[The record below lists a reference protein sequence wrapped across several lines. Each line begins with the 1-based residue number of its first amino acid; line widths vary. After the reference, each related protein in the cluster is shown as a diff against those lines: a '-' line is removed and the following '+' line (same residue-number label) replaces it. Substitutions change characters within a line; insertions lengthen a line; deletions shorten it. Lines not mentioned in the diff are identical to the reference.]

1 MCGIVGILN
10 LQEPQL
16 VPEALLR
23 QMLAAIRH
31 RGPDEFGIYR
41 DEWANLGNARLSII
55 DLGGGQQPIS
65 NEDGSLWIVFNGEI
79 FNYLELR
86 PDLEAQG
93 HRFRTDCDT
102 EVILHLY
109 EEYGPDCLHYLN
121 GQFAIAIWDN
131 RNRSLFLAR
140 DRLGVRP
147 LFYATVN
154 GQLVFGSEIKTL
166 LVHPQIQAEIDPEAL
181 AQVFTFWSVV
191 IPHSI
196 FKKIY
201 SLPPAHYLLAQ
212 EGQLQI
218 HPYWEPDFT
227 LSATPRQTTEEEYLE
242 EFEHL
247 LIEAILLRLRADVPV
262 GAYLSGGL
270 DSSTITAIIRKYTS
284 NSLDTFSIAFSDP
297 QFDESQFQQHMAAL
311 LGTEHQVVYCTQA
324 DIGQVF
330 PKMLWHTEIPTLR
343 TAPAPMFLLS
353 RLVRDH
359 NLKVVITGEG
369 ADEFL
374 GGYDIFKEMAIRRFW
389 ARQPQSTK
397 RSQLLKRLYPEI
409 PRLSSSSEAFLTAFF
424 KQSLTDTNS
433 PFYSHLIRWSNTGK
447 LHRFLLQQPA
457 NSIRQWAEALVPLPT
472 NFQQWSPLGQAQYL
486 EIVTFLSPYLLCSQ
500 GDRVA
505 MAHSVEGR
513 FPFLDYRLVEFANRL
528 PSQLKLR
535 GLKEKWLLRKLA
547 SKLLPPEIWQRRK
560 RPYRAPIHH
569 SFFGPNAPTY
579 VAELLSKESLQE
591 SGLFNPLAVSQ
602 LLNKAQKVGQL
613 SEVED
618 MAIAGLLS
626 TQLIYHQFIKDFTT
640 RFPTLTAKDRVK
652 VVNRSVKEEISS

>member
-1 MCGIVGILN
+1 MCGIVGIVN
-10 LQEPQL
+10 LQEPQF
-16 VPEALLR
+16 VPEDLLR

-41 DEWANLGNARLSII
+41 DEWASLGNARLSIV
-55 DLGGGQQPIS
+55 DLGGGQQPIG
-65 NEDGSLWIVFNGEI
+65 NEDESLWIVFNGEI

-86 PDLEAQG
+86 PALEAEG
-93 HRFRTDCDT
+93 HHFRTDCDT

-109 EEYGPDCLHYLN
+109 EKYGPSCLNYLN

-140 DRLGVRP
+140 DRLGIRP
-147 LFYATVN
+147 LFYLTAN

-166 LVHPQIQAEIDPEAL
+166 LIHPQIQAEIDPDSL
-181 AQVFTFWSVV
+181 AQIFTFWSVLA
-191 IPHSI
+191 PHSL
-196 FKKIY
+196 FKGIY
-201 SLPPAHYLLAQ
+201 NLPPAHYLLLHG
-212 EGQLQI
+212 GQLQVY
-218 HPYWEPDFT
+218 PYWEPDFT
-227 LSATPRQTTEEEYLE
+227 IPATPERTTEEYLE
-242 EFEHL
+242 EFEYL
-247 LIEAILLRLRADVPV
+247 LIDATLLRLRADVPV

-270 DSSTITAIIRKYTS
+270 DSSTTTAIIRQYTS

-297 QFDESQFQQHMAAL
+297 TFDESQFQQYMAAF
-311 LGTEHQVVYCTQA
+311 LGTEHQVIDCTQA

-330 PKMLWHTEIPTLR
+330 PQMLWHTEMPTLR

-389 ARQPQSTK
+389 AKQPHST
-397 RSQLLKRLYPEI
+397 RRPQLLKRLYPEI
-409 PRLSSSSEAFLTAFF
+409 ARLSHSSEAFLTAFF
-424 KQSLTDTNS
+424 KQDLTDIDS
-433 PFYSHLIRWSNTGK
+433 PIYSHLIRWSNTAK
-447 LHRFLLQQPA
+447 LHRFLRQRPGE
-457 NSIRQWAEALVPLPT
+457 SIRQWAEDLVPLPAH
-472 NFQQWSPLGQAQYL
+472 FRQWSPLGQAQYL

-528 PSQLKLR
+528 PPQLKLR
-535 GLKEKWLLRKLA
+535 GLKEKWLLRQLA
-547 SKLLPPEIWQRRK
+547 SKRLPPEIWQRRK
-560 RPYRAPIHH
+560 RPYRAPIHR
-569 SFFGPNAPTY
+569 SFFGPDAPTY
-579 VAELLSKESLQE
+579 VNELLSPPALEE

-602 LLNKAQKVGQL
+602 LVNKAQKAQQL

-618 MAIAGLLS
+618 MAIAGLIS
-626 TQLIYHQFIKDFTT
+626 TQLIYQQFIKAFPSQ
-640 RFPTLTAKDRVK
+640 FPTLGAKDRVK
-652 VVNRSVKEEISS
+652 VVNRGT

>member
-1 MCGIVGILN
+1 MCGIVGIVN
-10 LQEPQL
+10 LQEPQF
-16 VPEALLR
+16 VPEDLLR

-41 DEWANLGNARLSII
+41 DEWASLGNARLSIV
-55 DLGGGQQPIS
+55 DLGGGQQPIG
-65 NEDGSLWIVFNGEI
+65 NEDESLWIVFNGEI

-86 PDLEAQG
+86 PALEAEG
-93 HRFRTDCDT
+93 HHFRTDCDT

-109 EEYGPDCLHYLN
+109 EKYGPSCLNYLN

-140 DRLGVRP
+140 DRLGIRP
-147 LFYATVN
+147 LFYLTAN

-166 LVHPQIQAEIDPEAL
+166 LIHPQIQAEIDPDSL
-181 AQVFTFWSVV
+181 AQIFTFWSVLA
-191 IPHSI
+191 PHSL
-196 FKKIY
+196 FKGIY
-201 SLPPAHYLLAQ
+201 NLPPAHYLLLQ
-212 EGQLQI
+212 GGQLQVY
-218 HPYWEPDFT
+218 PYWEPDFT
-227 LSATPRQTTEEEYLE
+227 IPATPERTTEEYLE
-242 EFEHL
+242 EFEYL
-247 LIEAILLRLRADVPV
+247 LIDATLLRLRADVPV

-270 DSSTITAIIRKYTS
+270 DSSTTTAIIRQYTS

-297 QFDESQFQQHMAAL
+297 TFDESQFQQYMAAF
-311 LGTEHQVVYCTQA
+311 LGTEHQVIDCTQA

-330 PKMLWHTEIPTLR
+330 PQMLWHTEMPTLR

-389 ARQPQSTK
+389 AKQPHST
-397 RSQLLKRLYPEI
+397 RRPQLLKRLYPEI
-409 PRLSSSSEAFLTAFF
+409 ARLSHSSEAFLTAFF
-424 KQSLTDTNS
+424 KQDLTDIDS
-433 PFYSHLIRWSNTGK
+433 PIYSHLIRWSNTAK
-447 LHRFLLQQPA
+447 LHRFLRQRPGE
-457 NSIRQWAEALVPLPT
+457 SIRQWAEDLVPLPAH
-472 NFQQWSPLGQAQYL
+472 FRQWSPLGQAQYL

-528 PSQLKLR
+528 PPQLKLR
-535 GLKEKWLLRKLA
+535 GLKEKWLLRQLA
-547 SKLLPPEIWQRRK
+547 SKRLPPEIWQRRK
-560 RPYRAPIHH
+560 RPYRAPIHR
-569 SFFGPNAPTY
+569 SFFGPDAPTY
-579 VAELLSKESLQE
+579 VNELLSPPALEE

-602 LLNKAQKVGQL
+602 LVNKAQKAQQL

-618 MAIAGLLS
+618 MAIAGLIS
-626 TQLIYHQFIKDFTT
+626 TQLIYQQFIKAFPSQ
-640 RFPTLTAKDRVK
+640 FPTLGAKDRVK
-652 VVNRSVKEEISS
+652 VVNRGT